1 MRYTTEVEVK
11 DALGLPDWR
20 YLNKSHIRQ
29 LLSMMSDMEPEVALN
44 ILGQLPDITAFA
56 RVALDDVAKAHAAAQ
71 VSNSRSMEMVHEIQM
86 ERLAILKN
94 ELDKDLSEEERLHV
108 LKEIRDVHA
117 SALLKDTENKEF
129 QSEQLDKRVFSIVV
143 AVTIVGTFVFA
154 AATAGSKRPV
164 FKT

>member
-1 MRYTTEVEVK
+1 MRYTDEVEVK

-20 YLNKSHIRQ
+20 HLSKAHVRQ
-29 LLSMMSDMEPEVALN
+29 LLSMMSEMDTEVALN

-56 RVALDDVAKAHAAAQ
+56 RMAMDDVEKAHAAAL

-94 ELDKDLSEEERLHV
+94 ELGKDLTPSERLHILNEV
-108 LKEIRDVHA
+108 RDVHA

-129 QSEQLDKRVFSIVV
+129 QSGQLDKRISSIVAGV
-143 AVTIVGTFVFA
+143 ALVVTLVLA

-164 FKT
+164 IKT